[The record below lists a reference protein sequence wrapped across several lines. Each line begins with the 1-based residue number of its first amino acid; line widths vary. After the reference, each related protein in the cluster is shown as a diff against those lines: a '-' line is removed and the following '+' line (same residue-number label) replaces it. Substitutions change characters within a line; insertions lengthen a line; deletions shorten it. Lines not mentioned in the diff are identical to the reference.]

1 MNNNFKGQFF
11 PFLLFFFFK
20 YENTKNKNVLQS
32 IDKILILQFEYK
44 NYVSEKR
51 THYEIKWR
59 EE

>member
-32 IDKILILQFEYK
+32 IDKTLILQFEYK

-51 THYEIKWR
+51 THYEIK
-59 EE
+59 

>member
-1 MNNNFKGQFF
+1 MNNNFRGQFF
-11 PFLLFFFFK
+11 SISFFFFK

-51 THYEIKWR
+51 THYEIK
-59 EE
+59 